1 MNIIKNNF
9 SSMKKASETSRP
21 DWFDRD
27 NPPRLDMQE
36 RSGTLS
42 AQAIRALEKEHA
54 DRFAG
59 VRGRVALGLLYLWH
73 DHWDEAHRI
82 AQADEGE
89 AHHDLL
95 HAILHRREKDF
106 SNAEYWFRSAGR
118 NAAFDVLGGRLAK
131 LTLEDPL
138 RAAIVPYGRWSPAGF
153 SAAVKNALNG
163 DRKNDAPLRAVQ
175 AEEIITFFET
185 LDA

>member
-1 MNIIKNNF
+1 
-9 SSMKKASETSRP
+9 
-21 DWFDRD
+21 
-27 NPPRLDMQE
+27 MQE